1 MTTRKTSIW
10 RTICFLLVGLLAA
23 CSKQTDPVQPM
34 PSLAK
39 VTVYKS
45 PTCGCCEAWVDHLIE
60 NGFEVAVVD
69 EPQMNPLKGSLG
81 VPNDLRSCHTAKVDG
96 YIIEGH
102 VPASDIQ
109 RLLVERPDVQGLAAP
124 NMPIGS
130 PGMEMGT
137 RVDPYRVMAF
147 SADSRT
153 VFAEHGQ
160 H

>member
-1 MTTRKTSIW
+1 MIKDNPSKPLRRSLTASV
-10 RTICFLLVGLLAA
+10 LLTLAA
-23 CSKQTDPVQPM
+23 CSNAAQAATYTMFRDPG
-34 PSLAK
+34 
-39 VTVYKS
+39 
-45 PTCGCCEAWVDHLIE
+45 CGCCLSWAGHVEGGMEA
-60 NGFEVAVVD
+60 EVASVD
-69 EPQMNPLKGSLG
+69 TDDMSALKAAKG
-81 VPNDLRSCHTAKVDG
+81 VPQDMWSCHTMEVEG

-109 RLLVERPDVQGLAAP
+109 RLLVERPDVQGLAVP

>member
-1 MTTRKTSIW
+1 
-10 RTICFLLVGLLAA
+10 
-23 CSKQTDPVQPM
+23 
-34 PSLAK
+34 
-39 VTVYKS
+39 
-45 PTCGCCEAWVDHLIE
+45 
-60 NGFEVAVVD
+60 
-69 EPQMNPLKGSLG
+69 MNPLKGSLG

-109 RLLVERPDVQGLAAP
+109 RLLVERPDVQGLAVP